1 MQTVIDPSG
10 LSGLRCARCTAKL
23 RRIDF
28 STTDENEVNAVNNKI
43 PCGYRL
49 LRQDE
54 PKKNGDMFCADIDGI
69 WHTLHGVT
77 PVCDD
82 MKHLGITYITLND
95 DQPSYTNTPSE
106 QRTIN
111 FLAEMQ
117 GRIEAMIKDLRNGL

>member
-1 MQTVIDPSG
+1 MSD
-10 LSGLRCARCTAKL
+10 
-23 RRIDF
+23 
-28 STTDENEVNAVNNKI
+28 NI

-49 LRQDE
+49 LRPDE

-95 DQPSYTNTPSE
+95 DRPTYTNTYAE

-117 GRIEAMIKDLRNGL
+117 GRIEAMIRELRNGVSA